1 MSPVRFIS
9 LSNRGIRRPLPS
21 LRLIL
26 ILTVFLTGTS
36 VTGVYIG
43 FRMVPPIQLQRF
55 NSFAELSLFL
65 NTHRA
70 NLWGGGSVPASFEAG
85 WGLLAASSA
94 GSTAGYSTTN
104 IQVEGVDEPDH
115 VKTDGT
121 YIYTITESEVVI
133 VRAYKPE
140 DAGVI
145 KRFQPVGQPL
155 TLFLYDSSH
164 LVVIST
170 IYSDDSSWPR
180 PTDVGIEVFD
190 INEPAIP
197 QLSQRVTVEGEYV
210 GARLIESHLYLLTS
224 SWVTDENGTIV
235 LPSVDM
241 GGVERVIPANT
252 IYYDAGTYDNGFRY
266 TLALGLDIADPEAVP
281 TIETFLG
288 GTSCSVVYTSL
299 TNLYIACTRYPTFPW
314 NWRMSNT
321 VIHRFKIAEG
331 HAAYK
336 TSGQVPGYLINQFA
350 LDEFRGHLRVAT
362 TSWTPSTSEND
373 QSSQTWTQAS
383 NVFILNLH
391 LDIQGRLEGLAPGE
405 QIYSVRFMEETGYLV
420 TFYKT
425 DPLFVIDLNN
435 PTQPQ
440 LLGELEVTGYSDYL
454 HPLDDQHLLGIG
466 KDVAVSQDNDWWWYQ
481 GVKLSIFDVTDRC
494 NPLESLRLVLG
505 VRGTE
510 SEILHDHKAILIDTA
525 RNLLVIPLLLAEHP
539 ENTTDPPPHQFGDY
553 IWQGAAVFH
562 LNHTTDTLSLQGQI
576 SHITNTTALTE
587 DHWDCRPYFVN
598 RMLYIGNV
606 LYTLSRYKLSL
617 HDLGNLNPISDII
630 IDPSLGPLT

>member
-1 MSPVRFIS
+1 MSPVRSRI

-21 LRLIL
+21 LRLLL

-43 FRMVPPIQLQRF
+43 FRLVPPIQLQRF
-55 NSFAELSLFL
+55 TSYAELSLFL
-65 NTHRA
+65 NTHRRDP
-70 NLWGGGSVPASFEAG
+70 WGGVISGDLEGG
-85 WGLLAASSA
+85 WGLLAGTPSGGA
-94 GSTAGYSTTN
+94 AGYSTTN
-104 IQVEGVDEPDH
+104 VQVEGVDEPDY

-145 KRFQPVGQPL
+145 RRFQPVGEPI

-164 LVVIST
+164 LVVISS
-170 IYSDDSSWPR
+170 IISDDSGWSR
-180 PTDVGIEVFD
+180 PSDVAVEVFEVT
-190 INEPAIP
+190 EPSAPELRQMVMI
-197 QLSQRVTVEGEYV
+197 EGEYV
-210 GARLIESHLYLLTS
+210 GARLIENHLYLLTS
-224 SWVTDENGTIV
+224 SGAIDNNGTVV
-235 LPSVDM
+235 LPSFEF
-241 GGVERVIPANT
+241 GGEQRIIPANT
-252 IYYDAGTYDNGFRY
+252 IYYDAGTYDNSFRY
-266 TLALGLDIADPEAVP
+266 TLALGLDIVDPEAVP

-288 GTSCSVVYTSL
+288 GNSSSVIYTSL
-299 TNLYIACTRYPTFPW
+299 TNLYIACNRYQTFSW
-314 NWRMSNT
+314 NWRESNT
-321 VIHRFKIAEG
+321 VIHRFQIAEG
-331 HAAYK
+331 KAIYK
-336 TSGQVPGYLINQFA
+336 ASGQVPGYLINQFS

-373 QSSQTWTQAS
+373 PSSQIWTQAS
-383 NVFILNLH
+383 NVYVLSLH

-405 QIYSVRFMEETGYLV
+405 QIYSTRFMGETGYLV
-420 TFYKT
+420 TFYMT
-425 DPLFVIDLNN
+425 DPLFVVDLKN

-466 KDVAVSQDNDWWWYQ
+466 KDVAVSEADDLWWYQ

-510 SEILHDHKAILIDTA
+510 SELLHDHKAILIDTA

-539 ENTTDPPPHQFGDY
+539 ENTTSPPPYEHGEY
-553 IWQGAAVFH
+553 VWQGAIIFS
-562 LNHTTDTLSLQGQI
+562 LNHTTDTLNLRGQI
-576 SHITNTTALTE
+576 THITNTTALQE
-587 DHWDCRPYFVN
+587 DYWSCRPYFVN
-598 RMLYIGNV
+598 RMIYIGDI
-606 LYTLSRYKLSL
+606 LYTLSEYKLSL
-617 HDLGNLNPISDII
+617 HDLNDLNPISDII
-630 IDPSLGPLT
+630 IDPSLGT